1 MIYIHNKFFFDQL
14 NIQVINSDT
23 KEASLQ
29 IKDADIG
36 VLYIIQHEL
45 LQDKNTEFAGVIIKH
60 PLTNEIWMRVNSKS
74 NPMNQISA
82 AADTAISEIQNLQKL
97 VNSKIKWV

>member
-14 NIQVINSDT
+14 NIQVINSDKT
-23 KEASLQ
+23 EASLQ

-36 VLYIIQHEL
+36 ALYIIQHEL
-45 LQDKNTEFAGVIIKH
+45 LKDENTEFAGVIIKH

-74 NPMNQISA
+74 NPIGQISTA
-82 AADTAISEIQNLQKL
+82 VDTAITEVANLKKL
-97 VNSKIKWV
+97 INSKIK

>member
-1 MIYIHNKFFFDQL
+1 M

-23 KEASLQ
+23 KETNLA

-36 VLYIIQHEL
+36 ALYIIQHEL
-45 LQDKNTEFAGVIIKH
+45 LKNKDTEFAGVIIKH
-60 PLTNEIWMRVNSKS
+60 PLTNEVWMRVNCKS

-82 AADTAISEIQNLQKL
+82 AVDTAISEISNLQKII
-97 VNSKIKWV
+97 NSKIK